1 MEDREILGLFWQR
14 SESALAE
21 VQKKYGRMLRKIA
34 AKIAGSE
41 TAAEEC
47 LNDTLMILWQNIPP
61 ARPENIQ
68 AYSCKVIRNL
78 AFKRLTYDLAQK
90 RSINASVPLEELES
104 AVADAGAEYDLQRQE
119 VLLIIEDLLN
129 GLSREARTVF
139 LKRYYFMDT
148 VPEISRDLGISE
160 AKIKSIL
167 VRSRKK
173 LAEKIKLKV

>member
-1 MEDREILGLFWQR
+1 M
-14 SESALAE
+14 
-21 VQKKYGRMLRKIA
+21 
-34 AKIAGSE
+34 
-41 TAAEEC
+41 
-47 LNDTLMILWQNIPP
+47 
-61 ARPENIQ
+61 
-68 AYSCKVIRNL
+68 IRNL

-173 LAEKIKLKV
+173 LAEKIKLKGEAL